1 MLPNKELLVLDEG
14 HLIETEMLKQIEIS
28 ISRSRF
34 RKYIPSLK
42 IERDDGLLDYDI
54 QRWFV
59 FLEQLEIKLKDIA
72 RNPSQKQLDNQEFML
87 DLSRDL
93 ERVSEAVEAIKVNVK
108 NWIIADIEVKGS
120 EVVKIAF
127 KPLDVSPYCSNL
139 FDKCKRTLIMSA
151 TILNKEAFYRSVG
164 LNTNDVK
171 VIQVDSDF
179 PVENRPIFQTNSAY
193 LKYSNLGLQETQN
206 KIALDVDNIMTL
218 HNEHKGIIHTT
229 SYQQLNFIRD
239 NMSKQNRDRLK
250 VTDPSLK
257 RTDVIQSHILAEEPT
272 VLISPSLFLGID
284 LKDDLSRFQVIIKVP
299 YLNTGDR
306 WTAAKL
312 THNPKWYY
320 WQTALRLIQAYGRSV
335 RSKDDWAR
343 TYILDSAFAYFVSKN
358 RNFLPPWFVRAIRPI
373 SYDLLKARV

>member
-1 MLPNKELLVLDEG
+1 
-14 HLIETEMLKQIEIS
+14 
-28 ISRSRF
+28 
-34 RKYIPSLK
+34 
-42 IERDDGLLDYDI
+42 
-54 QRWFV
+54 
-59 FLEQLEIKLKDIA
+59 
-72 RNPSQKQLDNQEFML
+72 
-87 DLSRDL
+87 
-93 ERVSEAVEAIKVNVK
+93 VK
-108 NWIIADIEVKGS
+108 
-120 EVVKIAF
+120 F
-127 KPLDVSPYCSNL
+127 
-139 FDKCKRTLIMSA
+139 
-151 TILNKEAFYRSVG
+151 
-164 LNTNDVK
+164 
-171 VIQVDSDF
+171 IQVDSDF

-312 THNPKWYY
+312 KHNPGWYY